1 MIKALEEVEEGPKI
15 YVNEKERIYHEEILF
30 KILSMLDFLL
40 SLFEIS
46 PHAKTLVSGF
56 LHPDQL
62 TLLIDLSVEGLP
74 HIQNIV

>member
-15 YVNEKERIYHEEILF
+15 YVNEKERIYHEVVLF

-62 TLLIDLSVEGLP
+62 ALLIDLSVEGLP

>member
-62 TLLIDLSVEGLP
+62 ALLIDLSVEGLP